1 MRRMDDLWEVAVSI
15 PGDLGDSAVA
25 CMSDLSPAGFEQR
38 TGAGGRSVLLFYQP
52 VDADEKEALFARTM
66 KRLSALTGDVRV
78 QIQQVSALDWV
89 DRVRAG
95 MKPVRV
101 GPVWVVP
108 PWHAGEAPDGVAE
121 VVIEPGLAF
130 GTGYHESTRLA
141 LRAAI
146 DAIRGKDVT
155 TALDVGCGTGVLAIA
170 TLKLGVD
177 TVYACDIDPA
187 AVRSTRC
194 NAEHNDVSGRLR
206 VACSDAAC
214 LGDGPWPSSFPLVI
228 ANLTAPMILSRAESL
243 RGATG
248 PGGVLILSGLY
259 RDLCERVA
267 EIFGSDGWQ
276 VDRELSE
283 GDWRALVC
291 RRPS

>member
-1 MRRMDDLWEVAVSI
+1 MRRMDDLWEVAVCI
-15 PGDLGDSAVA
+15 PEELGDAAVA
-25 CMSDLSPAGFEQR
+25 CISDLSPAGFEQR
-38 TGAGGRSVLLFYQP
+38 TCDGRSVFLFYQP
-52 VDADEKEALFARTM
+52 VDADNEGALLSRTM
-66 KRLSALTGDVRV
+66 ESLTALTGDVTV
-78 QIQQVSALDWV
+78 EIQQVSALDWV
-89 DRVRAG
+89 DRVQAS
-95 MKPVRV
+95 MKPVRL
-101 GPVWVVP
+101 GPIWVVP

-146 DAIRGKDVT
+146 DVIRGEEIA

-170 TLKLGVD
+170 TLKLGVA

-187 AVRSTRC
+187 AVSSARC
-194 NAEHNDVSGRLR
+194 NADRNDVSGRLR
-206 VACSDAAC
+206 VACSDAA
-214 LGDGPWPSSFPLVI
+214 LLDEVAWPSSFPLVI

-243 RGATG
+243 KGATA

-267 EIFGSDGWQ
+267 EIFGSDAWR